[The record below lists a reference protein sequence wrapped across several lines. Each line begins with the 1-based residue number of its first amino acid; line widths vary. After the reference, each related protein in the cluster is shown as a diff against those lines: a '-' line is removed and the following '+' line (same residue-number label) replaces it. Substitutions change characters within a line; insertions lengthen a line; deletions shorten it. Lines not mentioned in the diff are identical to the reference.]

1 VRDLLKSAFGALAA
15 ILALLV
21 AAPAAASQA
30 PPAAAGEGVLVYSV
44 STLSISMN
52 FTFEYRRIG
61 LPTGEAVQDRPRF
74 IECRCVGFFRA
85 QMANPDY
92 AGRETGK
99 VFVTRLPAGRYEV
112 FDFGFGGSLGGMGT
126 SWSSRTRFSMPF
138 TIRPGEATYIGNF
151 ARAPSLGTP
160 LEPQLGAAGF
170 FVISDKSERDFP
182 IARSREPSLTDIRK
196 EITDVS
202 QFSHAALRTS
212 EP

>member
-1 VRDLLKSAFGALAA
+1 MRNLLKSAFAAMAAVLAFV
-15 ILALLV
+15 V

-30 PPAAAGEGVLVYSV
+30 PPPRSDEGMLVYSV
-44 STLSISMN
+44 STLGIAMN

-61 LPTGEAVQDRPRF
+61 LPSGEPVQDRPRL

-92 AGRETGK
+92 TGRDTGK

-112 FDFGFGGSLGGMGT
+112 FDFGFGGSLAGRGT

-160 LEPQLGAAGF
+160 LEAQLGAAGF

-182 IARSREPSLTDIRK
+182 IARSREASLGDIRK
-196 EITDVS
+196 DITDVS